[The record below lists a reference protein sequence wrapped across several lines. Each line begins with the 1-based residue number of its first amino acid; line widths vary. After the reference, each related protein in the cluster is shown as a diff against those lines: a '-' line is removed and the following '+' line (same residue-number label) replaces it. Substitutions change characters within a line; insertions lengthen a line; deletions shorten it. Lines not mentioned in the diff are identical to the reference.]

1 MSSII
6 TLTIMAV
13 IFGAIYWF
21 QNRGGVKVIKTA
33 HELFSRLWL
42 WPQGEHTRW
51 EAEYDLVSKYSGGV
65 VGLYAEDNYETIDTP
80 EPTNE
85 EVEFSKKFLSNI
97 ELLFP
102 LELSGVKQGWSEWF
116 HEDLPKDWES
126 QFIVDGFSVPVH
138 GSINN
143 KWRVTLFCSK
153 AGHYF
158 CLVVEGSESKLESI
172 DG

>member
-1 MSSII
+1 MSFFL
-6 TLTIMAV
+6 TLTIMAI

-21 QNRGGVKVIKTA
+21 QNRGGEKVIKTE

-51 EAEYDLVSKYSGGV
+51 EAEYDLISKYSGGV
-65 VGLYAEDNYETIDTP
+65 VGLHAEDNYETSDAP
-80 EPTNE
+80 EPTIE
-85 EVEFSKKFLSNI
+85 EIEFSKKYLSNL

-102 LELSGVKQGWSEWF
+102 LVVSGVEKGWSEWF
-116 HEDLPKDWES
+116 HEDLPANW
-126 QFIVDGFSVPVH
+126 QVNFVVDGFSVPAH
-138 GSINN
+138 GDINN
-143 KWRVTLFCSK
+143 KWGVTLYCNK

-158 CLVVEGSESKLESI
+158 SLIVEGGASTLESI